1 MVFTE
6 KIRLMKTVPCGYISY
21 LSILALACVVLA
33 SCKNEIAEINAMT
46 DVRQLPVQ
54 TSYNAEYT
62 YSEKGKIRNKLFA
75 GQLDQYL
82 GENGYL
88 EVSNGLTFV
97 FLDSLEREEA
107 RLTSLKGIYYEKEKR
122 MVVTDSVELKNA
134 VGEKLETQELT
145 FLQDSGKIF
154 TDKFVTIYTKDAVFR
169 GHGLE
174 SNDSFT
180 KYRIL
185 KPSGEYNVQDNDTLK
200 P

>member
-1 MVFTE
+1 MD
-6 KIRLMKTVPCGYISY
+6 
-21 LSILALACVVLA
+21 A
-33 SCKNEIAEINAMT
+33 
-46 DVRQLPVQ
+46 RQMPVQ
-54 TSYNAEYT
+54 TSYNAEYV
-62 YSEKGKIRNKLFA
+62 YSEKGKIRNKLRA
-75 GQLDQYL
+75 GQLDQFV
-82 GENGYL
+82 GDNAHIDASE
-88 EVSNGLTFV
+88 GLTFI
-97 FLDSLEREEA
+97 FLDSLENEEA
-107 RLTSLKGIYYEKEKR
+107 RLTSIRGVYYEKEKK

-134 VGEKLETQELT
+134 AGEKLETQELI

-185 KPSGEYNVQDNDTLK
+185 KPSGEYNVQENDTLQ